1 MRPGSFSF
9 RSVRSSDLSRVQ
21 AREKQA
27 RASGSLLGTGAEHA
41 HDFDDLASALV
52 LAASGIASAQV
63 RLVKNSAGSGG
74 FGVRISTT
82 TLKGDDGGRH
92 ANELAKSAV
101 ARFGLSASVS
111 HNRLTGSYT
120 VHTQGSDARS
130 FASEVPSLLK
140 AAPVG
145 DTRLV
150 KSAGSYSFGVREGV
164 TKLKGPHALAVGD
177 AVARLAAEHSVN
189 AKVSRNP
196 LTGTVKVKLTG
207 SNSREVQ
214 QSIPDVIDRH

>member
-1 MRPGSFSF
+1 MRTTSII
-9 RSVRSSDLSRVQ
+9 V
-21 AREKQA
+21 
-27 RASGSLLGTGAEHA
+27 
-41 HDFDDLASALV
+41 ASALV

-74 FGVRISTT
+74 FGVRISST

-101 ARFGLSASVS
+101 AHFGLSASVS

-120 VHTQGSDARS
+120 VHTQGSDARR

-140 AAPVG
+140 SAPVG

-150 KSAGSYSFGVREGV
+150 KSEAKYSFGVRQGV

-177 AVARLAAEHSVN
+177 EVARLAAERSVN
-189 AKVSRNP
+189 AKVSHNP
-196 LTGTVKVKLTG
+196 LTGTVKVKLSG
-207 SNSREVQ
+207 SSSYDVQ
-214 QSIPDVIDRH
+214 RAIPGVIDSH